1 MKLKNK
7 PTIRP
12 EDLLTISQA
21 SEKLGKGFS
30 YKSIQ
35 RRIAAGDWIEGIHF
49 IDDAP
54 SYSKLRSIKI
64 NLPAVLEWRSTPAA
78 ER

>member
-1 MKLKNK
+1 MKPRNK
-7 PTIRP
+7 PIIRP
-12 EDLLTISQA
+12 EDLLTIGQTA
-21 SEKLGKGFS
+21 EKLGKGFS

-35 RRIAAGDWIEGIHF
+35 RRIACGDWVEGYHF

>member
-1 MKLKNK
+1 MRLKNK
-7 PTIRP
+7 VTIKP
-12 EDLLTISQA
+12 EDLLTIAQT

-30 YKSIQ
+30 RKSIT
-35 RRIAAGDWIEGIHF
+35 RRIEAGDWVEGIHY

-78 ER
+78 QR

>member
-1 MKLKNK
+1 MRLKNK
-7 PTIRP
+7 LKINP
-12 EDLLTISQA
+12 EDLLTIGQTSQ
-21 SEKLGKGFS
+21 KLGKGFS
-30 YKSIQ
+30 RKSIS
-35 RRIAAGDWIEGIHF
+35 RRIEAGDWVEGIHF

-64 NLPAVLEWRSTPAA
+64 NLPAVIEWRSTPAA

>member
-1 MKLKNK
+1 MRLKNK
-7 PTIRP
+7 PTIKS
-12 EDLLTISQA
+12 EDLLTIGQTSQ
-21 SEKLGKGFS
+21 KLGKGFS
-30 YKSIQ
+30 RKSIT
-35 RRIAAGDWIEGIHF
+35 RRIKAGDWVEGIHY

-54 SYSKLRSIKI
+54 SYSKLKSIKI